1 MEQDIFQA
9 IYNQFYPVV
18 FRLCLGYFKGDRE
31 FAADMVQE
39 VFMRIW
45 EKHDEFRNESQV
57 NTWIYRI
64 AVNCCLTEI
73 RRKKSYETRIQTYRQ
88 PEGDSSE
95 KQQQDQEI
103 LHQCI
108 VQLDE
113 PDRLLAMLVL
123 EDLSHQEI
131 AKVLGLTEV
140 NTRVKVHR
148 LKEKLRKNY
157 ETITTNVQ

>member
-1 MEQDIFQA
+1 MEPDIFQA
-9 IYNQFYPVV
+9 IYKQYYPVV
-18 FRLCLGYFKGDRE
+18 FRLCLGYFKGDMQLV
-31 FAADMVQE
+31 ADMVQE
-39 VFMRIW
+39 VFIRIW

-64 AVNCCLTEI
+64 AVNCCLTEM
-73 RRKKSYETRIQTYRQ
+73 RRKKSYENRIQTYRP
-88 PEGDSSE
+88 PEGDSAE
-95 KQQQDQEI
+95 KQQGDEEI

-108 VQLDE
+108 AQLDE
-113 PDRLLAMLVL
+113 PDRLLALLVL
-123 EDLSHQEI
+123 EDLPHQEI

-157 ETITTNVQ
+157 QTITINAL

>member
-9 IYNQFYPVV
+9 IYNQYYPVV
-18 FRLCLGYFKGDRE
+18 FRLCLGYFKGDME
-31 FAADMVQE
+31 LASDMVQE
-39 VFMRIW
+39 VFIRIW

-73 RRKKSYETRIQTYRQ
+73 RRKKSYEKRIQTYSH
-88 PEGDSSE
+88 PEGDSAE
-95 KQQQDQEI
+95 QQQHDQEI

-108 VQLDE
+108 AQLDE
-113 PDRLLAMLVL
+113 PDRLLALLVL
-123 EDLSHQEI
+123 EGLPHQQI
-131 AKVLGLTEV
+131 AKVLGLTEA

-157 ETITTNVQ
+157 QNNLNNAQ

>member
-1 MEQDIFQA
+1 MEQEIFQA
-9 IYNQFYPVV
+9 IYTQYYPVV
-18 FRLCLGYFKGDRE
+18 FRLCMGYFKGDKE
-31 FAADMVQE
+31 LAADMIQE
-39 VFMRIW
+39 VFIRIW
-45 EKHDEFRNESQV
+45 EKHDEFRNESEV

-88 PEGDSSE
+88 PEGDSAE
-95 KQQQDQEI
+95 KQQHDQEI

-108 VQLDE
+108 AQLDE

-123 EDLSHQEI
+123 EDLSQQEI

-157 ETITTNVQ
+157 QSMKNNFR